1 MNEKTLRALVE
12 AGAVK
17 RMNIIAEGARFH
29 IEADTSAST
38 VIAMTTKG
46 TPKTWGSL
54 DAAARWIRSLGV
66 GKAQIDVSRWQP
78 GQGSLRLPSPPRQ
91 ASKY

>member
-17 RMNIIAEGARFH
+17 RVRVIATGARFH
-29 IEADTSAST
+29 VEADTPTAT
-38 VIAMTTKG
+38 VVAMTSKG

-54 DAAARWIRSLGV
+54 DSAARWLRSRGI
-66 GKAQIDVSRWQP
+66 GIAQIDVSRWQP
-78 GQGSLRLPSPPRQ
+78 GQGGLRFS
-91 ASKY
+91 ST